1 MLYSKKNVTFAS
13 SNFKNQINMKKLI
26 IMENKNNENSIRNLW
41 NTLDGDT
48 KIKLMVDFYFDLYD
62 KEKDK
67 FLAETYNS

>member
-1 MLYSKKNVTFAS
+1 
-13 SNFKNQINMKKLI
+13 MKKLI